1 MSVKALA
8 LVVLLAPA
16 AAAAH
21 PTGFQ
26 FDQDAV
32 GNDGTG
38 LVAFTGA
45 PRWAGHTCDV
55 CHTDPPRRIGL
66 RLEANP
72 VDIFSIGYVP
82 GMTYQ
87 MRVVLLGEHAG
98 LDAAAAGD
106 ACGLATDPYQK
117 CDDNGFAIEIDDA
130 DGVPRGTLHAATA
143 DGSCD
148 NSPPAP
154 DADAYIL
161 SDGTAA
167 VQNGAHHAQTG
178 WNLCWTA
185 PAAGTGALTA
195 YLAGVDGDGGDG
207 TKAFPNDTTGDD
219 VFAGSVPIPEKGAA
233 AMPAQ
238 SGGCS
243 VAYRGG
249 AAAVVLLLIFFVTT
263 RRRAL
268 LALTLAAALA
278 SGCVAVHSYQREDL
292 AKRKM
297 KFSSDEN
304 EDELDLHMQEARE
317 GSSGGYG
324 SAGGGCGC
332 N

>member
-1 MSVKALA
+1 MRA
-8 LVVLLAPA
+8 LVALILLAPA
-16 AAAAH
+16 AAAAY

-32 GNDGTG
+32 TSDGAG

-72 VDIFSIGYVP
+72 VDIFATGYIP
-82 GMTYQ
+82 GATYQ
-87 MRVVLLGEHAG
+87 LRVVLLGEWAG
-98 LDAAAAGD
+98 LDAAAAKD
-106 ACGLATDPYQK
+106 ACGLATNPYQK
-117 CDDNGFAIEIDDA
+117 CDDNGFAIEIDDG
-130 DGVPRGTLHAATA
+130 DGVPRGTLSAAAA
-143 DGSCD
+143 DGSCGA
-148 NSPPAP
+148 PPVP
-154 DADAYIL
+154 DADAYVL
-161 SDGTAA
+161 MDGSAA

-185 PAAGTGALTA
+185 PMAGTGGLTA
-195 YLAGVDGDGGDG
+195 YLAAVDGNGGDG
-207 TKAFPNDTTGDD
+207 TKAFPNDMTGDD
-219 VFAGSVPIPEKGAA
+219 VFAGSVPILEKGAA

-238 SGGCS
+238 QGGCNVS
-243 VAYRGG
+243 PGGG
-249 AAAVVLLLIFFVTT
+249 AAAAALLLILALAT
-263 RRRAL
+263 RRRTLMAV
-268 LALTLAAALA
+268 ALAAALSA
-278 SGCVAVHSYQREDL
+278 GCVAVHSYQREDL

-297 KFSSDEN
+297 KFAADEN